1 MTEVNELIN
10 ALHLTLLCSWICIYE
25 GVNRVVVISDRD
37 ESEDWH
43 VHEIQG
49 RSSGSD
55 DDR

>member
-10 ALHLTLLCSWICIYE
+10 ALHLSLLCSWICIYE

-55 DDR
+55 DDA